1 MSTTSP
7 SGNGSGDHPDG
18 APHEPLPRP
27 HSGRGLAIV
36 IVAVVIGVLL
46 LPSATRAPL
55 AAGAKTTATTTTV
68 ASAGRA
74 ATHGHHAGTST
85 STSTST
91 TVPPASIHVLVANAT
106 TTNGVAGAVTRYL
119 ASKGFA
125 TLTAT
130 NALLKVTAS
139 QIYTVGGATAD
150 AGSVAGALS
159 LPATSIEPAAA
170 AAPVATTA
178 GANVV
183 VIVGPDL
190 ATRFAPGTAATTA
203 PA

>member
-1 MSTTSP
+1 MSVAP
-7 SGNGSGDHPDG
+7 ASGNGSADRPPGDP
-18 APHEPLPRP
+18 PEPPGRP
-27 HSGRGLAIV
+27 HSGRGLALV

-55 AAGAKTTATTTTV
+55 SASAVSAGSSSTTLPPGRRPSSGHGTSTTTT
-68 ASAGRA
+68 
-74 ATHGHHAGTST
+74 
-85 STSTST
+85 T

-106 TTNGVAGAVTRYL
+106 EVNGVAGAVTTFL
-119 ASKGFA
+119 SSKGFA

-139 QIYTVGGATAD
+139 EVFTVGGATAD
-150 AGSVAGALS
+150 VGPVVAALG
-159 LPATSIEPAAA
+159 LPASAVEPAAS
-170 AAPVATTA
+170 AAPVASTA

-190 ATRFAPGTAATTA
+190 ATRYAPGATTTA
-203 PA
+203 PAG

>member
-1 MSTTSP
+1 MSTP
-7 SGNGSGDHPDG
+7 PGNGNGSDGHPAG
-18 APHEPLPRP
+18 ASAEPPDRP

-55 AAGAKTTATTTTV
+55 AASAVSSGTTTTL
-68 ASAGRA
+68 AGGK
-74 ATHGHHAGTST
+74 TPPSHSSST
-85 STSTST
+85 TTST

-106 TTNGVAGAVTRYL
+106 LVNGVAGTVTTFL
-119 ASKGFA
+119 TSKGFG

-139 QIYTVGGATAD
+139 EIFTVGGATAD
-150 AGSVAGALS
+150 VQAVAAALG
-159 LPATSIEPAAA
+159 LPASSIEPAAA
-170 AAPVATTA
+170 AAPVASTT

-190 ATRFAPGTAATTA
+190 AARFTPGATTTA
-203 PA
+203 PPG